1 MCISIVCKPSCNVMN
16 FEVNLIFLIK
26 RFFLHDQ
33 KVVTNTNIPWERKDL
48 LRWNKKTFFITSKGL
63 SIKQITFGRIES
75 DFTVTSNSLR
85 TKATIGGVL
94 LNILQYLHESTCV
107 RVFFKIKLQA
117 LTSLKNTYFEEQ
129 LQTTAS
135 VRMKNYELGIENCSW
150 NKICWMKSFSF
161 WIIVLTWIC
170 PFDLSCPCQIF
181 KKSLWLWA
189 HFNVKRPT
197 SNN

>member
-1 MCISIVCKPSCNVMN
+1 MN

-85 TKATIGGVL
+85 TKATIGGVDKSWLGFVL
-94 LNILQYLHESTCV
+94 LICPVLA
-107 RVFFKIKLQA
+107 K
-117 LTSLKNTYFEEQ
+117 SLKKVCDYGHILMSKDL
-129 LQTTAS
+129 LQIIKKLKNLVLRYIEIHRVLHVVSPTVSWYSLDLT
-135 VRMKNYELGIENCSW
+135 VIYLVKNRHKFFWKILFLNYELLIVQWRPFQNC
-150 NKICWMKSFSF
+150 F
-161 WIIVLTWIC
+161 
-170 PFDLSCPCQIF
+170 
-181 KKSLWLWA
+181 
-189 HFNVKRPT
+189 
-197 SNN
+197 